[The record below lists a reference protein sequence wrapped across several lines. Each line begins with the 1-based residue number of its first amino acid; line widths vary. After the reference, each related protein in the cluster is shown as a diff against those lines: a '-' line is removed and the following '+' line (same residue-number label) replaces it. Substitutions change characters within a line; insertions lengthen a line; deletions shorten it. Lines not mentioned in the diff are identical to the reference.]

1 MARRPGLWFAF
12 TFILGFIVLVPGTVV
27 AEPASTSRNEVM
39 NAFNVAAEDKDVAK
53 STTDTK
59 FRHQL
64 LFFMGLMLLIFV
76 FTTAYF
82 GISMAIFGKDVFIPH
97 MISAG
102 ITVFL
107 AMVHAVVAMVWFFPF

>member
-1 MARRPGLWFAF
+1 MARRPGLWVAF
-12 TFILGFIVLVPGTVV
+12 TLMLGSIVLFPGKLI
-27 AEPASTSRNEVM
+27 AESATAGRNEVM
-39 NAFNVAAEDKDVAK
+39 SAFNGAADDKDVAK
-53 STTDTK
+53 STTDEK

-82 GISMAIFGKDVFIPH
+82 GISMALFGKDVFIPL

-102 ITVFL
+102 LTVFL
-107 AMVHAVVAMVWFFPF
+107 ALVHAVVAVVWFFPF

>member
-1 MARRPGLWFAF
+1 MARQPGLGFAF
-12 TFILGFIVLVPGTVV
+12 TLFLGFMVLLPGTLV
-27 AEPASTSRNEVM
+27 AESTTSSRNEVM
-39 NAFNVAAEDKDVAK
+39 SVFNSAAENKDVAK

-64 LFFMGLMLLIFV
+64 LFFMGLMLLILV

-82 GISMAIFGKDVFIPH
+82 GISMALFGKDVFIPH

-102 ITVFL
+102 LTVFL
-107 AMVHAVVAMVWFFPF
+107 AMVHAVVAVVWFFPF